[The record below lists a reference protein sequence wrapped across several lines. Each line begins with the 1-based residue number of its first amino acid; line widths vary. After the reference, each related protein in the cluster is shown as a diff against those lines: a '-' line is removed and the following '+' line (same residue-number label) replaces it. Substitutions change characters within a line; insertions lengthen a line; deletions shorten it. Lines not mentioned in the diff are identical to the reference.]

1 MGQDIFDVIIV
12 LVLVFFS
19 IRGFLNGFVGEVAGL
34 LSLVG
39 GFWAAHRFHPL
50 LSEHLQFIAEP
61 AWRHIAS
68 YVLIFV
74 GVVLLVGILALI
86 LQKVL
91 SFSFVTWVDRLSGG
105 LLGLAKGVLLCSVVL
120 LLLQKLLGDMPFL
133 QHSRA
138 LPYFTSL
145 IEQIRAWL
153 PPDLVSR
160 FNF

>member
-1 MGQDIFDVIIV
+1 M
-12 LVLVFFS
+12 
-19 IRGFLNGFVGEVAGL
+19 
-34 LSLVG
+34 
-39 GFWAAHRFHPL
+39 
-50 LSEHLQFIAEP
+50 
-61 AWRHIAS
+61 
-68 YVLIFV
+68 LIFV
-74 GVVLLVGILALI
+74 GVVLLVGILARI